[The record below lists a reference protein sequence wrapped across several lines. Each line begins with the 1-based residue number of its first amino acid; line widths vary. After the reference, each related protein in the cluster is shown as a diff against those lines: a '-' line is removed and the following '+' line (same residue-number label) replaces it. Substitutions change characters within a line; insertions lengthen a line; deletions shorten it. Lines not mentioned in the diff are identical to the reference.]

1 MRLTALLVSGF
12 MESMAAWP
20 RMGLTMDIAE
30 KEREKKAMPVSPGR
44 PKGVPNKTTQ
54 ILKDAILKAAEQAG
68 NKVGDDG
75 MVSYLEVQA
84 TENPGPFMSLLGK
97 VLPMQ
102 VTGVDGGAV
111 TVELVKRVIV
121 DPKHSNG

>member
-1 MRLTALLVSGF
+1 MSTKEVPDSERRIPP
-12 MESMAAWP
+12 AAG
-20 RMGLTMDIAE
+20 M
-30 KEREKKAMPVSPGR
+30 GR
-44 PKGVPNKTTQ
+44 PKGALNKTTAL
-54 ILKDAILKAAEQAG
+54 LKDAILKAAERAG

-102 VTGVDGGAV
+102 ITGEDGKDIIIRATIGGTSANN
-111 TVELVKRVIV
+111 
-121 DPKHSNG
+121 DG